1 MYCSVEMFLFTVIP
15 DVLIKPLKR
24 SSKQMHQ
31 EMSRP
36 FAGRPAD
43 WKATSVFLQSRRIDV
58 VIASAAKQPPARKNG
73 DCFPAERG
81 TPHLQQ

>member
-1 MYCSVEMFLFTVIP
+1 VIP

-36 FAGRPAD
+36 FARRPAD
-43 WKATSVFLQSRRIDV
+43 WKATSVFLQSRRVDV
-58 VIASAAKQPPARKNG
+58 VIAGTAKQPPAWKTEIA
-73 DCFPAERG
+73 FPRNAGFHIYSNDKYGEIP
-81 TPHLQQ
+81 PHN